1 MNYIKIR
8 FGEDM
13 ADIDAQFQ
21 KTVDEMFRMI
31 NPRFVNHHNVWRPQI
46 DVYEGSDEI
55 IILAEMSGVKNEDID
70 IVLGRTTIK
79 ISGMRK
85 KPPLSGPTRYRL
97 AEIPYGHFERSFS
110 LPAPIDTER
119 VTATCTDGLL
129 QVRMVKASLDNRL
142 HKIFVKTS

>member
-13 ADIDAQFQ
+13 GDIDAHFQ
-21 KTVDEMFRMI
+21 KTLDEMFRAI
-31 NPRFVNHHNVWRPQI
+31 TPPFAQHQNAWRPQI

-55 IILAEMSGVKNEDID
+55 IILGELAGVRGEDID

-79 ISGMRK
+79 ISGLRK
-85 KPPLSGPTRYRL
+85 IPPLAEQTRYRL
-97 AEIPYGHFERSFS
+97 AEIPYGRFERSFT
-110 LPAPIDTER
+110 LPAPVDTEK

-129 QVRMVKASLDNRL
+129 QIRMVKISPDNRL
-142 HKIFVKTS
+142 HKILVKNG